1 MEDGGRPDDAQTSQ
15 ETLRLAGQGTRGA
28 GGSEGRKHG
37 GLEHLTALLL
47 PSCSGVLFT
56 GGVFSK
62 MRSPV
67 AQAGFGLLIL
77 LPLPPEWLDYRHAPP
92 LTMI

>member
-1 MEDGGRPDDAQTSQ
+1 MEDWSISQPCSCLVVLGG
-15 ETLRLAGQGTRGA
+15 
-28 GGSEGRKHG
+28 
-37 GLEHLTALLL
+37 
-47 PSCSGVLFT
+47 LFT